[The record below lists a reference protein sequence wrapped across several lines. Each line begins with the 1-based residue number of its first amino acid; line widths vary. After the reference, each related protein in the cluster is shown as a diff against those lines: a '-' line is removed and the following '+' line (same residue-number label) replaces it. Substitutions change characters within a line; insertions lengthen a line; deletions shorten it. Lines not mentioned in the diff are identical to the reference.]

1 MRRNLFLI
9 ATTLLLPYFALAQ
22 GGDRPIR
29 FAWLSDIHLGA
40 YASAE
45 DDFRQAIEDINADPT
60 IEFSIL
66 TGDLTEFGDASEF
79 DLLRKM
85 IDLFE
90 RPCLF
95 VPGNHDVNWSENGCT
110 LFGEI
115 CGDQHFIYDVAGVR
129 FIGISSGPML
139 RMGPPYVPREEIVW
153 LDSVVRATPPM
164 QPVIF
169 VNHFPLDEGLSNSG
183 EVIDIIKRCN
193 VQATICGHI
202 HVNRAY
208 DAAGI
213 PSVMGRSTLRRSD
226 PIGGYNIVE
235 IKDNQFVVSERI
247 IKAETKPA
255 WATIEMRHQK
265 YDTSVKL
272 ADKDIDPKTNDYT
285 VNAQNSVVTVHWQ
298 HLDVADVAAQ
308 GTATDK
314 LVIYANT
321 KGVVYALNAKT
332 SGVEWSFQTGNK
344 IFGTPFVEG
353 RSVVVASTDGCV
365 YRLNLRNGR
374 CIWKFDTGYPIVAS
388 PNVVDDIVYIGGSNG
403 RFHALTMKRGEPIWV
418 ADGLEGYIEAR
429 AAVDSER
436 VYVGTWGA
444 KFYALDRA
452 TGAKVWEFDT
462 GLGRYFSPAACWPEV
477 IGDHVV
483 VQATDKFTRAFDR
496 ATGEVA
502 WASDEPKGRESVG
515 YSADMKTLYIK
526 GMDKTTIT
534 ALNIENAKYEKR
546 WELQMPYEFSI
557 VPTRMVEADGL
568 LFVPTEYGV
577 VHAVHIDGSGVAWS
591 YKVSNAAVTSFNALP
606 DRRLVVMTMDGR
618 VTCLKY

>member
-1 MRRNLFLI
+1 MRKQLI
-9 ATTLLLPYFALAQ
+9 LLAAALLLPYFVMAQ

-29 FAWLSDIHLGA
+29 FAWLSDIHLGS
-40 YASAE
+40 YDSAT

-110 LFGEI
+110 LFEEI
-115 CGDQHFIYDVAGVR
+115 CGDQHFIYDIAGLR
-129 FIGISSGPML
+129 FIGIGSGPML

-153 LDSVVRATPPM
+153 LDSVVRATPPT

-183 EVIDIIKRCN
+183 EVLDIIRRCN
-193 VQATICGHI
+193 VQATLCGHF

-235 IKDNQFVVSERI
+235 IKDNRLSVCERI
-247 IKAETKPA
+247 IKSETKPA
-255 WATIEMRHQK
+255 WANIEMKPHK

-272 ADKDIDPKTNDYT
+272 AEYDYSINDA
-285 VNAQNSVVTVHWQ
+285 NNIVTKSWQ
-298 HLDVADVAAQ
+298 KLDVADIAAQ
-308 GTATDK
+308 GAATDE
-314 LVIYANT
+314 LVICANT
-321 KGVVYALNAKT
+321 KGVVYALDVDN
-332 SGVEWSFQTGNK
+332 GELVWRFQTGNK
-344 IFGTPFVEG
+344 VFGTPFVSG
-353 RSVVVASTDGCV
+353 KSVVVASADGCV

-374 CIWKFDTGYPIVAS
+374 CIWKYDTGYPIVAS
-388 PNVVDDIVYIGGSNG
+388 PNVVDDIIYIGGSNG

-418 ADGLEGYIEAR
+418 AEGLEGYIEAR
-429 AAVDSER
+429 AAVDAER

-462 GLGRYFSPAACWPEV
+462 GMGRYFSPAACWPEV
-477 IGDHVV
+477 VGDHVL

-496 ATGEVA
+496 ATGKVE
-502 WASDEPKGRESVG
+502 WSSDEPQGRESVG
-515 YSADMKTLYIK
+515 YSEDMKTLYIK
-526 GMDKTTIT
+526 GMGKTTIT
-534 ALNIENAKYEKR
+534 ALNIENTDYEKR

-577 VHAVHIDGSGVAWS
+577 VHAVHTDGSGVEWS
-591 YKVSNAAVTSFNALP
+591 YKVSNAAVTSFNVIP